1 MSGIQT
7 PAALAALKTRLFKT
21 FGEAMASAPVFSERL
36 GLMTDM
42 PSDTETN
49 TYDWLASLSGM
60 QEWIGPRMVDG
71 FKERVFTIRNKHY
84 EKTVEVN
91 RDQLDDSPMTAIGS
105 ASERLRMLVESGRK
119 LSDDLLLDVL
129 TNGHAR
135 TCYDGQNFFD
145 TDHPTDLDAAGTQSN
160 YEASGFALTGPN
172 FATAR
177 ARMMSFRG
185 ENGRP
190 LGVRPNLL
198 VVPPTLENTALGILQ
213 AIYGAN
219 GSSNVQAGQAK
230 VEVVP
235 ELEAV
240 STTQWYLFDTQSTG
254 AKPFIRQLRKALQLV
269 GRTAENDEPVFTR
282 NAYQWGVDARL
293 GVGYGVWFKA
303 FKGAA

>member
-7 PAALAALKTRLFKT
+7 PASLAALKTRLYKT

-36 GLMTDM
+36 GLFTDM

-49 TYDWLASLSGM
+49 TYDWLAGLSGM
-60 QEWIGPRMVDG
+60 VEWIGPRMVDG
-71 FKERVFTIRNKHY
+71 FKERVFTIKNKHY

-91 RDQLDDSPMTAIGS
+91 RDQLDDSPMTAIGN
-105 ASERLRMLVESGRK
+105 AAERLRILTEAGRK
-119 LSDDLLLDVL
+119 LSDDLLIDVL
-129 TNGHAR
+129 INGHQR
-135 TCYDGQNFFD
+135 TCYDGQFFFD

-160 YEASGFALTGPN
+160 LEAAAFGLTGPN

-177 ARMMSFRG
+177 ARMMSFKG

-198 VVPPTLENTALGILQ
+198 VVPPALETTALTIVTAATGS
-213 AIYGAN
+213 AGAT
-219 GSSNVQAGQAK
+219 NVQQGMAK

-235 ELEAV
+235 ELAGAD
-240 STTQWYLFDTQSTG
+240 TTWYLFDTQSTG

-269 GRTAENDEPVFTR
+269 GRTAETDEPVFTR
-282 NAYQWGVDARL
+282 NAYQWGLDARM

-303 FKGAA
+303 FKGVG